1 MKRIVILGAGES
13 GAGAAVLAK
22 VKGFETFVSDMSA
35 IKDKYKE
42 LLDSHQIAWEEG
54 HHTEELILNADE
66 VIKSPGIPN
75 DAPIILKLKAQGTPV
90 ISEIEFAGRYTD
102 AKMICITGS
111 NGKTTTTSL
120 IYHIFKSAG
129 LNVGLAGN
137 IGKSL
142 ALQVAEDYHDYY
154 IIELSSFQLDNMYNF
169 RANIAVLM
177 NITPDHLDRYD
188 HCMQNYIDAKFRIT
202 QNQTPDDAFIFW
214 NDDPII
220 RQELAKHGLKAHL
233 YPFAAVKEDGAIAYV
248 EDHEV
253 KITEPI
259 AFNMEQEE
267 LALTGQHN
275 LYNSLAAGISANLA
289 GIAKENIRKAL
300 SDFKGVEHRLE
311 KVARVRGIDFIN
323 DSKATN
329 VNSCWYALQSMTTK
343 TVLILGGKDKGNDYT
358 EIEDLVREKCSA
370 LVYLGLHNEKLHE
383 FFDRF
388 GLPVADAPAW
398 TPAPPFAPLTPP
410 KDCTLPSPDTDPFA
424 DYDATRPQ
432 EVLTCAE
439 ALELAIKAL
448 KLFPINVYNDLY
460 ADIVGHET
468 YAGTVQCAAQNDLIP
483 AAWIA
488 DGRLYPQRTVT
499 AADFLAVLMP
509 GAAGRRPLAAPS
521 PLPDSVPAYA
531 RFAAG
536 QAVAEQLISADSLND
551 PITRSDAAALC
562 RRLHI

>member
-75 DAPIILKLKAQGTPV
+75 GAPIILKLKAQGTPV

-142 ALQVAEDYHDYY
+142 ALQVAEDHHDYY

-202 QNQTPDDAFIFW
+202 QHQTPDDPFIFW

-300 SDFKGVEHRLE
+300 SDFRGVEHRLE

-370 LVYLGLHNEKLHE
+370 LVYLGLHNEKLHD

-388 GLPVADAPAW
+388 GLPVADVQ
-398 TPAPPFAPLTPP
+398 TGM
-410 KDCTLPSPDTDPFA
+410 KDAVEAAYKLAKKGETVLLSPC
-424 DYDATRPQ
+424 
-432 EVLTCAE
+432 CASFDLFNSYE
-439 ALELAIKAL
+439 DRGDQFKKYVREL
-448 KLFPINVYNDLY
+448 
-460 ADIVGHET
+460 
-468 YAGTVQCAAQNDLIP
+468 
-483 AAWIA
+483 
-488 DGRLYPQRTVT
+488 
-499 AADFLAVLMP
+499 
-509 GAAGRRPLAAPS
+509 
-521 PLPDSVPAYA
+521 
-531 RFAAG
+531 
-536 QAVAEQLISADSLND
+536 
-551 PITRSDAAALC
+551 
-562 RRLHI
+562 